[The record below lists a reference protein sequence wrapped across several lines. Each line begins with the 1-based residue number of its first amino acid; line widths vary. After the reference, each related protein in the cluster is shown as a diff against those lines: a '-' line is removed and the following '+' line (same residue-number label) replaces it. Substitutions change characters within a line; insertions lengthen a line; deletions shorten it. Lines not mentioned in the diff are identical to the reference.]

1 MNWFPVRCFFFC
13 LFLFV
18 SKSTFLRSVRN
29 VCSCDNK
36 SRSPVQGWCCCY
48 QPHFCAIVHK
58 KKQKNQT
65 FKKNEI
71 SWPQLLRIVQVIR
84 RLPNAQTLFLG
95 GFRLQILERVGVDYV
110 VQNMPAMHRDHQCL
124 SHGSAQLLYI
134 REASSGHTH
143 YGLHL
148 YRLRSSKKVA
158 SSTPMCSIRRNPVFP
173 LEFRNIPNHGRCEH
187 SLRPSCRT
195 QIDLTDWPTHWSRVF
210 QS

>member
-1 MNWFPVRCFFFC
+1 MNWFPVRCFFFAY
-13 LFLFV
+13 FSSFQ
-18 SKSTFLRSVRN
+18 SRH
-29 VCSCDNK
+29 SCDRFGMFVRAITKADRRSKDDVVVISRIFALSSIKKNK
-36 SRSPVQGWCCCY
+36 KTR
-48 QPHFCAIVHK
+48 HLK
-58 KKQKNQT
+58 E
-65 FKKNEI
+65 NEI